1 VSAPGKTPAGAVR
14 GVRFS
19 AAPGGSRVH
28 ASNLSRSEASLAP
41 FSAARRLASAA
52 QTIASTSTA
61 GMIFMH
67 SSRHDRLRSHA
78 GGRKKRFPG
87 QTRAATPEGAE
98 ENSKDSSHGA
108 FSITSTVRPRAE
120 RPRSDQLTFCAP
132 DFRWGRYTVTRFL
145 PLRLD
150 T

>member
-1 VSAPGKTPAGAVR
+1 MSASGKISAGVVR

-19 AAPGGSRVH
+19 AAPGGNRAQ
-28 ASNLSRSEASLAP
+28 ASTLGRSEARLAP
-41 FSAARRLASAA
+41 FSAARRLASAVLTA
-52 QTIASTSTA
+52 ASTSTA

-78 GGRKKRFPG
+78 GGRKKRLPG
-87 QTRAATPEGAE
+87 QTCAAIPEGAE

-108 FSITSTVRPRAE
+108 FSRTSAVRSRAE